1 MTSTNVPAPYPME
14 QRKRTRAAITQL
26 NDLAHKSL
34 EVAQM
39 GLILPTTT
47 KQAIIKITGTSDP
60 SQQVE
65 ALNDL
70 SEKVQKHHLERLLP
84 LAKDEFNAFCEY
96 VNPDEPPESPWHMW
110 LVDKLQEIE
119 NNPRLNRFILNCPPG
134 HAKPLHVDTL
144 VRMGD
149 GSWKRLGDI
158 KKGDFV
164 LSHVGLSRAVTAVH
178 DQGVLPLL
186 KITTRRGREILSAHD
201 HSFLSKG
208 KWKQA
213 VDLRP
218 GDPLEIVGAVTPQ
231 TTKAADPYPDLTE
244 ANYRL
249 AAWVVARMYRI
260 HKKDF
265 HEYSFSVSLAG
276 HQTALENLLTQHA
289 IPFTNYPRAQ
299 AGRSYHRLGTK
310 AIKAF
315 LARFDLDVPTEER
328 CIPEKVFSATYA
340 KRKVFTQA
348 YIQVRGTFSGKK
360 TPLVRF
366 NYTTEKHARDWQRL
380 LASMGVDSSLTIR
393 ERSFRVTI
401 SAPGLRV
408 LEEQEISFPGEEHET
423 YLSKRAE
430 AIKPLSDSVASV
442 EPAGEGPCKC
452 LTVNQDHTFLAD
464 GVVVHNSTYAS
475 RLFVAWRLGRNP
487 KLRIIGGG
495 NSQTFV
501 ENEFSKKIRNLVTTP
516 MYGKVFPSLAIDPST
531 RGAPQWAIAGT
542 TGQYA
547 AKGVG
552 SPVHGF
558 RANFIVVDD
567 PYARIEEAESATIR
581 EKVATWFIGDL
592 GTRLMP
598 GGKVFLVMTRFH
610 EDDLTSTLMKMNSR
624 LSERSQWLKVE
635 VPGVCY
641 EEEGDILGR
650 KVGDMLWDVYDHTWA
665 KEKQVEL
672 GFQRY
677 SLVIQQNDSAAS
689 TESIS
694 GNFKYYSIPPHL
706 TNEALRK
713 ALAEGHVDKRG
724 RPKPNR
730 RAYFRRIVLSV
741 DTASKPTERADYTV
755 IQTWGETF
763 DRQYY
768 LLNQKRVKVDFNAM
782 IQEIE
787 TQARKDDVDA
797 ILVEDKGQ
805 GTAYIQNRGKT
816 SFQKRLAPAPI
827 VPIDPKGQSKEFRFD
842 EVSPMIVEGSVWLP
856 EEKVWINDFLKEVS
870 QFPEGAH
877 DDQVDAMTQALLYFK
892 KSRARGGIRKI
903 GSYG

>member
-1 MTSTNVPAPYPME
+1 ME
-14 QRKRTRAAITQL
+14 QRKRTRAAIKQL
-26 NDLAHKSL
+26 NDLAEKSL

-39 GLILPTTT
+39 GLILPTST

-70 SEKVQKHHLERLLP
+70 SEQVQKRHLDRLLP

-158 KKGDFV
+158 KKGDIV
-164 LSHVGLSRAVTAVH
+164 LSHVGLARQVTAVH

-218 GDPLEIVGAVTPQ
+218 GDPLEIVGAKV
-231 TTKAADPYPDLTE
+231 PDLKRTLDAHPQISE
-244 ANYRL
+244 DNFRL
-249 AAWVVARMYRI
+249 AAWLTARMYRVF
-260 HKKDF
+260 KKDSY
-265 HEYSFSVSLAG
+265 EYSMSVTTPEDQRGIESL
-276 HQTALENLLTQHA
+276 LELHA
-289 IPFTNYPRAQ
+289 IRYANFPRNR
-299 AGRSYHRLGTK
+299 RSYHRISARDLRPFFKLFDLNHGTDTRTIPEQVFTASPAK
-310 AIKAF
+310 VKAF
-315 LARFDLDVPTEER
+315 V
-328 CIPEKVFSATYA
+328 
-340 KRKVFTQA
+340 QA
-348 YIQVRGTFSGKK
+348 YIPVRGLFSQKDSTK
-360 TPLVRF
+360 IRF
-366 NYTTEKHARDWQRL
+366 TYQNEKHARDWQRL
-380 LASMGVDSSLTIR
+380 LTSIGVDCTLAIR
-393 ERSFRVTI
+393 PRSIRVTI
-401 SAPGLRV
+401 GRQGMRT
-408 LEEQEISFPGEEHET
+408 LEDLGITFPGQAHPA
-423 YLSKRAE
+423 YLASRLE
-430 AIKPLSDSVASV
+430 SSSPLSDTVASV

-452 LTVNQDHTFLAD
+452 LTVDQDHTFLAD

-516 MYGKVFPSLAIDPST
+516 SYGKVFPALAIDPST

-610 EDDLTSTLMKMNSR
+610 EDDLTASLMKMNSR
-624 LSERSQWLKVE
+624 LSARSQWLKVE

-713 ALAEGHVDKRG
+713 ALADGHVDKRG

-816 SFQKRLAPAPI
+816 TFQKRLAPAPI
-827 VPIDPKGQSKEFRFD
+827 VPVDPKGQSKEFRFD
-842 EVSPMIVEGSVWLP
+842 EVSPLIVEGSVWLP
-856 EEKVWINDFLKEVS
+856 EDKVWINDFLKEVS